1 MATSSKRTS
10 ATCHASQ
17 VCSSQSPCPH
27 CRPLLTRASAG
38 DTQTLAQSLVG
49 FLGPGAHKVLFE
61 TSEHLWWVWGL
72 ILNAILP
79 LLLSYWGFS
88 FALGCGVS
96 FFGGIRFS
104 SVQFISVQSLSY
116 VQLFAIPWTAACQ
129 ASLSIINSQSL
140 LKLMS
145 IELVM
150 PSNQLIVCHPL
161 LLLPS
166 IFPSIRVFSN
176 KSALYIRWPKYRS
189 FSFIKSPSNEYSG
202 WISFKMD

>member
-1 MATSSKRTS
+1 MEALMATSSKKTY

-17 VCSSQSPCPH
+17 VCCSQSPCPH

-104 SVQFISVQSLSY
+104 SVQFISVTQSCPTLCNPMDCSTPGLP
-116 VQLFAIPWTAACQ
+116 VHHQLPEFT
-129 ASLSIINSQSL
+129 
-140 LKLMS
+140 
-145 IELVM
+145 ETHV
-150 PSNQLIVCHPL
+150 H
-161 LLLPS
+161 
-166 IFPSIRVFSN
+166 
-176 KSALYIRWPKYRS
+176 
-189 FSFIKSPSNEYSG
+189 
-202 WISFKMD
+202 

>member
-104 SVQFISVQSLSY
+104 SVQFISVTQSCPTLCNPMDCSTPGLP
-116 VQLFAIPWTAACQ
+116 VHHQLPELTQIHVHLFGDAI
-129 ASLSIINSQSL
+129 QS
-140 LKLMS
+140 S
-145 IELVM
+145 
-150 PSNQLIVCHPL
+150 HPL
-161 LLLPS
+161 S
-166 IFPSIRVFSN
+166 
-176 KSALYIRWPKYRS
+176 
-189 FSFIKSPSNEYSG
+189 SPSPPTFSLFQHQGVFKLFRSSHQLAKTLEFQVQHQ
-202 WISFKMD
+202 SFQ